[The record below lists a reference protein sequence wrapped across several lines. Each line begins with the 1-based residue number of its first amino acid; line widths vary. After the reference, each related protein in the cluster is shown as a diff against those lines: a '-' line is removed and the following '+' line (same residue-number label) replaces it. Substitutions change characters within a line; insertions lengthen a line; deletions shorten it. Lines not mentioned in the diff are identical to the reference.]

1 MLCLLAALSGCVG
14 WHTSTVEPAILIAQD
29 HPGAV
34 RVTRQDGSRLLIYN
48 PVVEGDSLRGR
59 AGRHPV
65 ALPLADVASV
75 AVQKTRVG
83 ATVFLLTLLVTFVG
97 LGIGISATW

>member
-1 MLCLLAALSGCVG
+1 
-14 WHTSTVEPAILIAQD
+14 
-29 HPGAV
+29 
-34 RVTRQDGSRLLIYN
+34 
-48 PVVEGDSLRGR
+48 
-59 AGRHPV
+59 V